1 MLVIITWKCRD
12 CWKCWCFYA
21 GFLVSGIFHRVPTA
35 SCLPLWK
42 FYICHIWGT
51 LGNQWS
57 VFLLWFG
64 IVISETA
71 RDNEASRFQ
80 SKLSSFTPK
89 MRDFK
94 LFLTK
99 VCSVWR
105 SERVLRN
112 MPHLCNLFHGQ
123 EEVFFWPTCMHD
135 WKRQGFL
142 RFCEHRFFLEI
153 KAFPAVNR

>member
-123 EEVFFWPTCMHD
+123 EEVFFDHHACMTGRGKD
-135 WKRQGFL
+135 FSGFVSIA
-142 RFCEHRFFLEI
+142 FF
-153 KAFPAVNR
+153 FGN